1 MSQDRPIQT
10 ALAISAGAVPGAIGR
25 FYIGEAVKAIW
36 GANFADYSTF
46 FVNILGCFIIAWVIT
61 AHEER
66 FRHWPPEIRLA
77 LATGFCGAFTTFS
90 TFGLETASFLAQ
102 GNGLLAIAYSAGSA
116 IAGMVGILLGI
127 AAARRA

>member
-1 MSQDRPIQT
+1 MSQNRPIQT

-25 FYIGEAVKAIW
+25 FYVAEAAKAIW
-36 GANFADYSTF
+36 GSGFTYYGTF

-66 FRHWPPEIRLA
+66 FQHWPPEIRLA

-90 TFGLETASFLAQ
+90 TYGLETASFLAQ
-102 GNGLLAIAYSAGSA
+102 GKEWLAIAYSAGSA
-116 IAGMVGILLGI
+116 IAGMVGILLGV
-127 AAARRA
+127 AAARQS